1 MEEFVPEMILLQY
14 IQDVLTRQ
22 QVCCLPHIGTFT
34 LQHIPSRYNV
44 VDHTITPPGQTVT
57 FENKWTD
64 DGSCAEWIASKEN
77 LVPAV
82 AQRKLDKYTDELKA
96 TLLAGQSLII
106 PGIGS
111 LKADAMQHIYLE
123 PEVLPEIKDDI
134 LLRPVIRADQAPP
147 KITRGTTEVVAQ
159 QVVEHLTPVQEEPP
173 STTGFRWWWIAAPLA
188 TALIALIIWWV
199 FAGRQSPAPTT
210 AIPATTTPTT
220 TPADTMNIEAG
231 NVTPDSAGTT
241 TTATAPSDTLQYFVV
256 FAAYADS
263 AKAGKQYHKLKELWG
278 QNVVRFDKPTSATPY
293 QLAVPFRSL
302 PADTTANKAAV
313 AKHYAARVHIE
324 FE

>member
-1 MEEFVPEMILLQY
+1 MILLQY

-44 VDHTITPPGQTVT
+44 VDHTITPPGQAVT
-57 FENKWTD
+57 FDNKWTD
-64 DGSCAEWIASKEN
+64 DGSAAEWIAQKEN

-96 TLLAGQSLII
+96 TLQAGQPLVI

-111 LKADAMQHIYLE
+111 LKADALQHIYLE

-134 LLRPVIRADQAPP
+134 LLRPVIRTDQAPP

-159 QVVEHLTPVQEEPP
+159 QVVEHLTPVQEESP
-173 STTGFRWWWIAAPLA
+173 SPGFRWWWIAAPLA
-188 TALIALIIWWV
+188 TILIAIIIWWI
-199 FAGRQSPAPTT
+199 FTGKQTPAPTA
-210 AIPATTTPTT
+210 AIPANTPAAAQ
-220 TPADTMNIEAG
+220 ADTMNIETG
-231 NVTPDSAGTT
+231 TVTPDSAVAT
-241 TTATAPSDTLQYFVV
+241 TTASPAPSDTLQYFVV

-263 AKAGKQYHKLKELWG
+263 AKAGRQYHKLKELWG
-278 QNVVRFDKPTSATPY
+278 QDVVRFDKPTSPTPY

-313 AKHYAARVHIE
+313 ANHFAARVHIE
-324 FE
+324 FQ